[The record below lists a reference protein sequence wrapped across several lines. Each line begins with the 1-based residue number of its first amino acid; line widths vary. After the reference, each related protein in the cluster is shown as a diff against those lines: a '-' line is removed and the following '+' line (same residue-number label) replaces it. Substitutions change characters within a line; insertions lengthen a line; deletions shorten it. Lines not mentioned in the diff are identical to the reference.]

1 MNRVRHTTCL
11 LALALG
17 PGAWGLA
24 GDEPSPGLKQRVKE
38 IRPGI
43 YRVGDVTVD
52 GKLGVVAFP
61 AKVNQL
67 VGLIEYALVTET
79 GKVHESFLSTRV
91 RPSDIHAAL
100 LLLGAKPPG
109 QLSVEV
115 GWKVGDK
122 WVRKPIAD
130 CIGQYPVEAASGRDD
145 KVTDKSFDLKSRDW
159 KWIGIRLR
167 NGKPTADVSGSILS
181 LQPDTEALALI
192 EPMVDTGRFGSHVWP
207 KRVPKLGHAVQVF
220 LRMKKTAPTKPS
232 ANKKPLRTPKPCF

>member
-1 MNRVRHTTCL
+1 M
-11 LALALG
+11 
-17 PGAWGLA
+17 A

-43 YRVGDVTVD
+43 YRVGDVKVD
-52 GKLGVVAFP
+52 GKLDVVAFP

-122 WVRKPIAD
+122 WVRKPISD
-130 CIGQYPVEAASGRDD
+130 CIAQYPVEAASGRDD

-220 LRMKKTAPTKPS
+220 LRMKKIAPTKPS

>member
-17 PGAWGLA
+17 PGAWDLA
-24 GDEPSPGLKQRVKE
+24 GDEPSSGLKQRVKE

-109 QLSVEV
+109 QLS
-115 GWKVGDK
+115 
-122 WVRKPIAD
+122 
-130 CIGQYPVEAASGRDD
+130 
-145 KVTDKSFDLKSRDW
+145 
-159 KWIGIRLR
+159 
-167 NGKPTADVSGSILS
+167 
-181 LQPDTEALALI
+181 
-192 EPMVDTGRFGSHVWP
+192 
-207 KRVPKLGHAVQVF
+207 
-220 LRMKKTAPTKPS
+220 
-232 ANKKPLRTPKPCF
+232 